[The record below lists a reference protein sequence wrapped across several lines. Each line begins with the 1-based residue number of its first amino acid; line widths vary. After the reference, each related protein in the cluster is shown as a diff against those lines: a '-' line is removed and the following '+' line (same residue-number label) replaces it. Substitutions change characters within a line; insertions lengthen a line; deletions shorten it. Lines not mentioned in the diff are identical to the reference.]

1 MWRRTARWLA
11 YAAVGLATA
20 FFLQALFHNFGD
32 IPPIQWSAK
41 AISTGLLSVA
51 GVTITIGL
59 IGLMWHLLLL
69 DQGLPV
75 AIAKSLQIIAVAQIG
90 KYLPGNVGHF
100 AGRTAL
106 GSAAGIPAGVVL
118 STILIE
124 TIWTV
129 AVGTGLSVLAAILYV
144 DLRQFTGLPNFGHWH
159 LVLLGFALFLL
170 PSLGVLCINRWM
182 PKLSRW
188 IGGGKPIV
196 VPRLST
202 AIIVVALMLTCFL
215 LLGAIL
221 QLQAQWLFEVQNTS
235 LLQLTCL
242 FTAAWLA
249 GYLIP
254 GAPGGLGVREAMMV
268 LLLGPVLGAGV
279 AAGLGVTMRLA
290 TVLGDGVGFAIG
302 MVSKRFV

>member
-1 MWRRTARWLA
+1 MWRRAARWLA

-20 FFLQALFHNFGD
+20 FFLQALFRNFGD
-32 IPPIQWSAK
+32 IPPIQWSATSVS
-41 AISTGLLSVA
+41 AGLLSVA
-51 GVTITIGL
+51 GVVTTIAL

-75 AIAKSLQIIAVAQIG
+75 SVGKSIQIIAIAQIG

-129 AVGTGLSVLAAILYV
+129 AVGTGLSVLAAILYF
-144 DLRQFTGLPNFGHWH
+144 DLRQFTGLPDLRHWH
-159 LVLLGFALFLL
+159 LLLLGMALFVL
-170 PSLGVLCINRWM
+170 PSLGVMCINWWV

-188 IGGGKPIV
+188 IGGGKPIAA
-196 VPRLST
+196 PRQIT
-202 AIIVVALMLTCFL
+202 AIIVVALMLVCFFV
-215 LLGAIL
+215 LGAIL
-221 QLQAQWLFEVQNTS
+221 QMHAQWLFGVQNTS

-268 LLLGPVLGAGV
+268 LLLSPVLGAGV

-290 TVLGDGVGFAIG
+290 TVLGDGVGLAFG